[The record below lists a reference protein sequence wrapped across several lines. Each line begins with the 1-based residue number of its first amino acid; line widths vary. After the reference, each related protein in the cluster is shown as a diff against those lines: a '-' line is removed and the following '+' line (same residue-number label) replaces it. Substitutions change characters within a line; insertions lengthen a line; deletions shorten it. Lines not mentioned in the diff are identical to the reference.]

1 MPSRNLFRYR
11 ERMSETRES
20 GPGGTTGAPGAADP
34 AVRPPSLLA
43 LPSYLAGHV
52 ARIGHDAL
60 VEAVSRH
67 GLRLPHFAT
76 LTALADF
83 GPLPQHA
90 LADRLGFQ
98 RSHLG
103 GYLDTVEERGL
114 VRRTRDPADRRRQVV
129 ELTDEGTA
137 LQRRLWRV
145 AERSQDSFLRGLTQE
160 ERDTLTTLLRRL
172 LEADDRARAE

>member
-1 MPSRNLFRYR
+1 
-11 ERMSETRES
+11 MSETPDS
-20 GPGGTTGAPGAADP
+20 TP
-34 AVRPPSLLA
+34 RPPSLLA

-60 VEAVSRH
+60 VEAVGRH

-83 GPLPQHA
+83 GPLPQHV

-103 GYLDTVEERGL
+103 GYLDLIEERGL
-114 VRRTRDPADRRRQVV
+114 VHRTRDPADRRRQLVG
-129 ELTDEGTA
+129 LTEEGTR
-137 LQRRLWRV
+137 LQRTLWQV
-145 AERSQDSFLRGLTQE
+145 AEESQDSFLACFTPA
-160 ERDTLTTLLRRL
+160 ERETLTALLLRL
-172 LEADDRARAE
+172 LDADDRARAGETLDRIP

>member
-1 MPSRNLFRYR
+1 
-11 ERMSETRES
+11 MSDTEQR
-20 GPGGTTGAPGAADP
+20 GPGDTPSESAGEKEDLPPQAL
-34 AVRPPSLLA
+34 RPPSLLA

-52 ARIGHDAL
+52 ARLGHEAL
-60 VEAVSRH
+60 VDAVGRS

-83 GPLPQHA
+83 GPLPQHVMA
-90 LADRLGFQ
+90 ERLGFQ

-114 VRRTRDPADRRRQVV
+114 VRRTRDRADRRRQLV

-137 LQRRLWRV
+137 EQRRLGEAVR
-145 AERSQDSFLRGLTQE
+145 ASQDAFLSCLDPDERRMLT
-160 ERDTLTTLLRRL
+160 LLLRRVL
-172 LEADDRARAE
+172 DADDRADG

>member
-1 MPSRNLFRYR
+1 
-11 ERMSETRES
+11 MSETPDS
-20 GPGGTTGAPGAADP
+20 TP
-34 AVRPPSLLA
+34 RPPSLLA

-60 VEAVSRH
+60 VEAVGRH

-83 GPLPQHA
+83 GPLPQHV

-103 GYLDTVEERGL
+103 GYLDLIEERGL
-114 VRRTRDPADRRRQVV
+114 VHRTRDPADRRRQLVG
-129 ELTDEGTA
+129 LTEEGTR
-137 LQRRLWRV
+137 LQRTLWQV
-145 AERSQDSFLRGLTQE
+145 AEELQDSFLACFTPA
-160 ERDTLTTLLRRL
+160 ERETLTALLLRL
-172 LEADDRARAE
+172 LDADDRARAGETLDRIP

>member
-1 MPSRNLFRYR
+1 
-11 ERMSETRES
+11 MSEIPES
-20 GPGGTTGAPGAADP
+20 ASGGTVQDGAP
-34 AVRPPSLLA
+34 RPPSLLA

-60 VEAVSRH
+60 VEAVGRH

-83 GPLPQHA
+83 GPLPQHV

-103 GYLDTVEERGL
+103 GYLDAIEERGL
-114 VRRTRDPADRRRQVV
+114 VRRTRDRSDRRRQLV
-129 ELTDEGTA
+129 ELTEEGTR
-137 LQRRLWRV
+137 LQRRLWQV
-145 AERSQDSFLRGLTQE
+145 AQDSQDSFLGCFTPE

-172 LEADDRARAE
+172 LDADDRSRA

>member
-1 MPSRNLFRYR
+1 
-11 ERMSETRES
+11 MSETPDS
-20 GPGGTTGAPGAADP
+20 TP
-34 AVRPPSLLA
+34 RPPSLLA

-60 VEAVSRH
+60 VEAVGRH

-83 GPLPQHA
+83 GPLPQHV

-103 GYLDTVEERGL
+103 GYLDLIEERGL
-114 VRRTRDPADRRRQVV
+114 VHRTRDPADRRRQLVG
-129 ELTDEGTA
+129 LTEEGTR
-137 LQRRLWRV
+137 LQRTLWQV
-145 AERSQDSFLRGLTQE
+145 AEELQDSFLAGFTPA
-160 ERDTLTTLLRRL
+160 ERETLTALLLRL
-172 LEADDRARAE
+172 LDADDRARAGETLDRIP

>member
-1 MPSRNLFRYR
+1 
-11 ERMSETRES
+11 MSETPDS
-20 GPGGTTGAPGAADP
+20 AP
-34 AVRPPSLLA
+34 RPPSLLA

-60 VEAVSRH
+60 VEAVGRH

-83 GPLPQHA
+83 GPLPQHV

-103 GYLDTVEERGL
+103 GYLDLIEERGL
-114 VRRTRDPADRRRQVV
+114 VHRTRDPADRRRQLVG
-129 ELTDEGTA
+129 LTEEGTR
-137 LQRRLWRV
+137 LQRTLWQV
-145 AERSQDSFLRGLTQE
+145 AEESQDSFLACFTPA
-160 ERDTLTTLLRRL
+160 ERETLTALLLRL
-172 LEADDRARAE
+172 LDADDRARAGETLDRIP